1 MKIEVRRIARKASYT
16 IGRMF
21 IDDKYFCDTLED
33 VDRGLTSLMPT
44 EEVAKVKKNGAT
56 AIPTG
61 AYSVAYTYSPK
72 FKRQMPLLLGVK
84 GFEAIRIH
92 SGNSDKDTEG
102 CILVGRNTQVGR
114 LTESKFTFE
123 KLNAM
128 LQTEIAKGRSVVVEV
143 M

>member
-1 MKIEVRRIARKASYT
+1 
-16 IGRMF
+16 
-21 IDDKYFCDTLED
+21 
-33 VDRGLTSLMPT
+33 
-44 EEVAKVKKNGAT
+44 
-56 AIPTG
+56 
-61 AYSVAYTYSPK
+61 
-72 FKRQMPLLLGVK
+72 

-128 LQTEIAKGRSVVVEV
+128 LQTALAGGKSVTINIR
-143 M
+143 

>member
-21 IDDKYFCDTLED
+21 IDGKYFCDTLED
-33 VDRGLTSLMPT
+33 VDRGLTSLMTT
-44 EEVAKVKKNGAT
+44 EEVAKVKKKGAT

-61 AYSVAYTYSPK
+61 VYNVAYTYSPK
-72 FKRQMPLLLGVK
+72 FGRQMPLLLGVK

>member
-1 MKIEVRRIARKASYT
+1 
-16 IGRMF
+16 
-21 IDDKYFCDTLED
+21 
-33 VDRGLTSLMPT
+33 
-44 EEVAKVKKNGAT
+44 
-56 AIPTG
+56 
-61 AYSVAYTYSPK
+61 
-72 FKRQMPLLLGVK
+72 

>member
-33 VDRGLTSLMPT
+33 VDRGLTSLMT
-44 EEVAKVKKNGAT
+44 IEEVAKVKKKGAT

-61 AYSVAYTYSPK
+61 VYSVAYTYSPK

-92 SGNSDKDTEG
+92 SGNTDKDTEG
-102 CILVGRNTQVGR
+102 CVLVGRNTQVGR
-114 LTESKFTFE
+114 LTDSKFIFE
-123 KLNAM
+123 KLNAI
-128 LQTEIAKGRSVVVEV
+128 LQTALAGGKSVTINIR
-143 M
+143 